1 MEDEEKKFWDD
12 AYLRLSGKD
21 KSLKQKYEDLEKELK
36 EKFEEIPIPKGGI
49 AGEVSLKSP
58 KKEVEEQEL
67 KLNAEFEEISIPQ
80 PKGRPEDRPFQYV
93 NLPLSG
99 KLITSI
105 DGTQLGEGDFQT
117 LKNMRYGER
126 GPKTVIGMTKINTS
140 IFYSG

>member
-1 MEDEEKKFWDD
+1 MEEEEKDFWDD

-21 KSLKQKYEDLEKELK
+21 KSLKQKFEDLEKELK

-49 AGEVSLKSP
+49 AGEVKLKSF
-58 KKEVEEQEL
+58 KKEVEEEEL
-67 KLNAEFEEISIPQ
+67 KLKAEFEEIPIPES
-80 PKGRPEDRPFQYV
+80 KDKPEDRLFQYV

-105 DGTQLGEGDFQT
+105 DGTQLGEGDFQI

-126 GPKTVIGMTKINTS
+126 GPKTVTGMTKINTS